1 MRNESVGTLERRR
14 AAKIGKLSAV
24 GPFVAA
30 TLNVVRARCGN
41 PNCRC
46 ASGERHL
53 AHTLTRKERSKTVS
67 IYVPKHLVREVGKW
81 ATEWKRVRRLLAE
94 VSELSERIVRLDA
107 RARKA
112 AAQNKS
118 RAVRTRP
125 SPSTPRRS
133 TTSSAAG

>member
-14 AAKIGKLSAV
+14 GAKIGKLASA

-30 TLNVVRARCGN
+30 TLNAVRTRCGN

-53 AHTLTRKERSKTVS
+53 AHTLTRKERGKTVS
-67 IYVPKHLVREVGKW
+67 VYVPKHLVQEVGRWTK
-81 ATEWKRVRRLLAE
+81 EWKRLRRLLAE
-94 VSELSERIVRLDA
+94 VSELSERIVRLHA
-107 RARKA
+107 RTRKA
-112 AAQNKS
+112 AGRNQS
-118 RAVRTRP
+118 RAARIRP

-133 TTSSAAG
+133 STSSAAG